1 MRHSGNQGSEYSGI
15 LRKSPKIFS
24 QVLLENRGIPWY
36 NKTMERGKPQ
46 NGNRQIRGAGS
57 STLKTESRHY
67 PRQGLGNPATIR
79 AGQGRCGGLE
89 TGSYTGHFRRL
100 HREKQPHSSR
110 EAKNHTHDRRP
121 CGRRIGGNENEK
133 DGKHERHNRTPGAR
147 K

>member
-1 MRHSGNQGSEYSGI
+1 MEEILRHSGNQGSEYSGI

-46 NGNRQIRGAGS
+46 NGNRQIRGAGN
-57 STLKTESRHY
+57 STLTIAYRNY
-67 PRQGLGNPATIR
+67 PRQGPVNPAAIR

-89 TGSYTGHFRRL
+89 TGLYIGHFRRL

-110 EAKNHTHDRRP
+110 KAKNHTHDRRP
-121 CGRRIGGNENEK
+121 HGRKNGGIKNDIRDQTE
-133 DGKHERHNRTPGAR
+133 
-147 K
+147 